1 MMRVIEM
8 GERDKEKICG
18 LKKKEEYD
26 LARSEESL
34 EQLIRDEQQKIEAE
48 SSSEGDH
55 SPDRLMETYR
65 YFKKIDQD
73 LDTNDVYEN

>member
-34 EQLIRDEQQKIEAE
+34 EQLIRDEQ
-48 SSSEGDH
+48 
-55 SPDRLMETYR
+55 
-65 YFKKIDQD
+65 
-73 LDTNDVYEN
+73 

>member
-8 GERDKEKICG
+8 GERDKEKVLA

-34 EQLIRDEQQKIEAE
+34 EALIREE
-48 SSSEGDH
+48 
-55 SPDRLMETYR
+55 
-65 YFKKIDQD
+65 
-73 LDTNDVYEN
+73 

>member
-8 GERDKEKICG
+8 GERDKEKVLA

-34 EQLIRDEQQKIEAE
+34 EALIREEQLKIEAE
-48 SSSEGDH
+48 SSSEDDH
-55 SPDRLMETYR
+55 SPDRLMETY
-65 YFKKIDQD
+65 
-73 LDTNDVYEN
+73 